1 MDEQPNSMP
10 HDSTTDEDTAE
21 IEVRTVSSDEQDND
35 EQDNDEQDEVAHA
48 DVVPTEVAS
57 SEAVPATTH
66 RANKKSE
73 RPFRVKLRGSVLVL
87 VRLPN
92 KRDIRAAFHQ
102 LSVTGGV
109 VHLEQP
115 LDEKLGV
122 EMIFHIGGATVRE
135 KAQMLFPMWATQ
147 GWMQPFRFIEM
158 SDASRHALDVHLKE
172 FMGEPAKAKGAAAGA

>member
-21 IEVRTVSSDEQDND
+21 IEVRTVSRDEEDNH
-35 EQDNDEQDEVAHA
+35 EQDEVAHA

-109 VHLEQP
+109 VHL
-115 LDEKLGV
+115 
-122 EMIFHIGGATVRE
+122 
-135 KAQMLFPMWATQ
+135 
-147 GWMQPFRFIEM
+147 
-158 SDASRHALDVHLKE
+158 
-172 FMGEPAKAKGAAAGA
+172 